1 MSYSLEFQSLL
12 QHPQS
17 KSHYIGLGNPNA
29 RILIVGKECAYD
41 VTEKGCKNEFYENEF
56 LKNYD
61 KWQKLDSS
69 RSLEDVHNWVEND
82 KLDWDIFDPLA
93 PYKGQYFAF
102 GKRKGATSRTWYNY
116 QKLVNIIRDL
126 GRSDLSKNTSRI
138 DFYKDC
144 FITELNEHCRK
155 SNTKLSAEEKKN
167 TKRSIEQRFD
177 WMKATNSFW
186 SSFETVILAC
196 GPYADALR
204 IDADLRHS
212 IFGDANVISTI
223 PTADGKVIKIPQL
236 SLFISENL
244 LQEIAKQV
252 K

>member
-12 QHPQS
+12 QHPLS

-29 RILIVGKECAYD
+29 KILIVGKECAYD

-56 LKNYD
+56 LKNFD
-61 KWQKLDSS
+61 KWQELDSS

-82 KLDWDIFDPLA
+82 KLDWGIFDPLA

-102 GKRKGATSRTWYNY
+102 GKSKGATSRTWYNY

-126 GRSDLSKNTSRI
+126 GKSDISKNTSSI

-144 FITELNEHCRK
+144 FITELNELCRRNNK
-155 SNTKLSAEEKKN
+155 KVPAEEKRA
-167 TKRSIEQRFD
+167 TESSIRNRFD

-186 SSFETVILAC
+186 SHFETVILAC

-204 IDADLRHS
+204 NDLNLTHC
-212 IFGDANVISTI
+212 IFGNANVISTVPI
-223 PTADGKVIKIPQL
+223 GDGKTRKIPQL
-236 SLFISENL
+236 SNYISDDL
-244 LQEIAKQV
+244 LTEIAKQV
-252 K
+252 